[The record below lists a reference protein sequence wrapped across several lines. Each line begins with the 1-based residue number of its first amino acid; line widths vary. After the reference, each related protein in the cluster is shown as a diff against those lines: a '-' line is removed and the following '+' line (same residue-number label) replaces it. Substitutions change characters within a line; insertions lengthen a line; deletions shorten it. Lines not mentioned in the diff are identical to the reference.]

1 MAKHSQKIV
10 TAPDNRYR
18 VTRSEELWLIS
29 RYRSPETGNVEAYTI
44 LESIERCVYRFITTG
59 DEHVRLDNRFHL
71 LHSVAEFRQ
80 PVRRASQG
88 EFEMHNNEAYDYDHI
103 YSVEEV
109 LALTKPA
116 PFIFLDE
123 KGAWV

>member
-1 MAKHSQKIV
+1 MAKRSQRIV
-10 TAPDNRYR
+10 AVPDNRYR

-44 LESIERCVYRFITTG
+44 LGSIERCVHRFITTKA
-59 DEHVRLDNRFHL
+59 EYVRFDDRFHL
-71 LHSVAEFRQ
+71 LHPVAEFRQ
-80 PVRRASQG
+80 LLKQASRG
-88 EFEMHNNEAYDYDHI
+88 EFEMHNNEAYDDDHS
-103 YSVEEV
+103 YSAEEV

-123 KGAWV
+123 KSAWV